1 MAGKGGGAWKVAY
14 ADFVTAMMA
23 FFMVMWITQQNAPVK
38 EAISQYFK
46 DPYGIPSDRPS
57 SSSLL
62 PLRKDGGAP
71 TATGRFKGDRKKGR
85 GAGEMPPTERAVMS
99 DEGQI
104 SRKPRLFVLH
114 DGDKAAVGTVVF
126 FADHSAE
133 LDAPA
138 RQRINELV
146 PILLGKPFK
155 IEVRGHAV
163 ELPATEGAKAVDP
176 WRLSYDR
183 CLATMKYLESKGIP
197 AERIRMSQAGSSEP
211 FTLRTESEAVAKN
224 SRVEI
229 TMLGEHTNDLRG
241 TRDEREK
248 LNEPPPQVG
257 LPTDQ
262 AAIH

>member
-23 FFMVMWITQQNAPVK
+23 FFMVMWITQQNKPVK

-46 DPYGIPSDRPS
+46 DPYGVPSDRPS

-62 PLRKDGGAP
+62 PLRKDGGSP
-71 TATGRFKGDRKKGR
+71 TASGRFKGDRKKGR
-85 GAGEMPPTERAVMS
+85 GAGEAPPPETAIMS

-114 DGDKAAVGTVVF
+114 DGNQAAVGTVVF
-126 FADHSAE
+126 FADQSAE
-133 LDAPA
+133 LDVRAK
-138 RQRINELV
+138 QRIDDLV
-146 PILLGKPFK
+146 PILLGKPYK

-163 ELPATEGAKAVDP
+163 DLPAAAGEKAVDT
-176 WRLSYDR
+176 WQLSYDR

-197 AERIRMSQAGSSEP
+197 ADRIRMSQAGTSEP
-211 FTLRTESEAVAKN
+211 LTLRADADSVGKN

-229 TMLGEHTNDLRG
+229 TMLGEHSSDLKGSRE
-241 TRDEREK
+241 ERQERT
-248 LNEPPPQVG
+248 EPPHVG
-257 LPTDQ
+257 SPTDQ
-262 AAIH
+262 ASAH